1 MPIGAMEEV
10 SRMADIPLLLE
21 VEIDRRAIAVREI
34 VDMRAGSLIVMKR
47 SAGENI
53 DIYVGG
59 VRVGSG
65 EILIVDNTMAVR
77 ITNLEERE

>member
-10 SRMADIPLLLE
+10 SRMADIPLRLE
-21 VEIDRRAIAVREI
+21 VEIDRRAIAVKEI
-34 VDMRAGSLIVMKR
+34 VEMRVGSLIVMKR

>member
-1 MPIGAMEEV
+1 MEQV
-10 SRMADIPLLLE
+10 GRMADIPLPLE
-21 VEIDRRAIAVREI
+21 VEIDRRPMAVSEI
-34 VDMRAGSLIVMKR
+34 MGLRTGSLIVMKR

-53 DIYVGG
+53 DIYIGG

-77 ITNLEERE
+77 ITNLDERE

>member
-10 SRMADIPLLLE
+10 NRLADVPLRLE
-21 VEIDRRAIAVREI
+21 VEMDRRSMAVSEI
-34 VDMRAGSLIVMKR
+34 VDLQVGSLIVMKR

-59 VRVGSG
+59 VRIGSG

-77 ITNLEERE
+77 ITNLDERE

>member
-1 MPIGAMEEV
+1 MEQV
-10 SRMADIPLLLE
+10 GRMADIPLPLE
-21 VEIDRRAIAVREI
+21 VEIDRRPMAVSEI
-34 VDMRAGSLIVMKR
+34 MGLRIGSLIVMKR

-53 DIYVGG
+53 DIYIGG

-77 ITNLEERE
+77 ITNLDERE

>member
-1 MPIGAMEEV
+1 MEEIN
-10 SRMADIPLLLE
+10 RMADVPLRLE
-21 VEIDRRAIAVREI
+21 VEIDRRTMAVNDILDLRI
-34 VDMRAGSLIVMKR
+34 GSLIVMKR

-53 DIYVGG
+53 DIHVSG
-59 VRVGSG
+59 VRIGSG